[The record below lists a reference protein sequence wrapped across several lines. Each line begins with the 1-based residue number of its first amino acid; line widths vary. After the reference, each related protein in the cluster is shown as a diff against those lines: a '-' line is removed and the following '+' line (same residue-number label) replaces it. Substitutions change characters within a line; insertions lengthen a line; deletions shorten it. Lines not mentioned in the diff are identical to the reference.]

1 MSSFDRRTFRQ
12 RSFKKVVRKLA
23 HGEEKMEK
31 KDAEIEQLERQRE
44 ELSKLIAN
52 IPSEK
57 EMKLDIMD
65 LTHKYNEVK
74 DATQT
79 VIGAVAH
86 IKGVTFKSLHEEF
99 EVPFN

>member
-1 MSSFDRRTFRQ
+1 MTDAHSDNVHSRRWYENWRTAKF
-12 RSFKKVVRKLA
+12 
-23 HGEEKMEK
+23 KMEK